1 MMDIKYILDYLREER
16 LIEPIAG
23 VTVDLETE
31 YFDAATVPMGCRL
44 VLNGKDTNIVI
55 RYIDYIGGL
64 TKNIININQRQMKT
78 YKLDVLNYIS
88 DLGWPDTID
97 SNMSEELIKD
107 ILEGFPDILE
117 EDLDEVL
124 NTVLI

>member
-1 MMDIKYILDYLREER
+1 
-16 LIEPIAG
+16 
-23 VTVDLETE
+23 
-31 YFDAATVPMGCRL
+31 
-44 VLNGKDTNIVI
+44 
-55 RYIDYIGGL
+55 
-64 TKNIININQRQMKT
+64 MKT
-78 YKLDVLNYIS
+78 YKLDALNYIS

-124 NTVLI
+124 NTVLV